1 MKDVRRR
8 LVGLLDYVEQVV
20 RLDERVAFRLSE
32 YRLPDGTTF
41 AVTKT
46 DTQNLPGVRHDIR
59 DDEGQVWLE
68 LERLPRREPPKPP
81 EQFAEWVV
89 ISSDPNHRP
98 EARPHRLITVAAEQ
112 RDEALIKKE
121 VRPDDVLEAPR
132 KRGEFENAP
141 PRYDLKLRLEDRP
154 QIAAAIEEWIAGP
167 WTQWSVEETPRRR
180 AITLYQSF
188 YKIFQLVEVG
198 AAESS
203 IELIWGIGVVNWQRD
218 GKVIDRPLL
227 ERRVE
232 IELNDAQGG
241 LIRVRPTVAE
251 PLFDLKPYEELG
263 CSGLAGLSDLIRR
276 EIKRSAENDG
286 TSPFARDSFETI
298 LSAAGTRLDPT
309 GCYTPEPGSSTDG
322 STERLTV
329 TDKWVLFARPR
340 SQHVVLQD
348 IDRLRRS
355 AENEKTKIA
364 GLAERVV
371 SEPSRVAA
379 AAGWQP
385 LSPVIGASTGDGGGT
400 EPEITFGDVFFP
412 KPFNEDQIEI
422 IRRLSGVDGLVVQ
435 GPPGTGKTHTIANLI
450 CHSMATG
457 QRVLVV
463 SRSESAL
470 AVLKEQLPNEVQPLA
485 IAVLSNERQGL
496 KQIEGAIREIQ
507 SVTEGA
513 RPESR
518 HAKIVQT
525 EKEIQGIRLQIQ
537 TIDRELEEIARAHLS
552 KIGPRAETSVDLAKR
567 IASERDAYAWFG
579 DRPARFASETG
590 IADLD
595 VLAAIDARRRIGELI
610 DHAGVLLPAPADLPE
625 ADVVAKWHEDLI
637 AAAQHGD
644 EARSGPARRVHVSQQ
659 EAEKGLLIAKTL
671 EEMARV
677 ATAVT
682 SAHWAA
688 NLWKTAIS
696 GESNPWYQALRDR
709 IHEIAAN
716 EAERATLLKR
726 SVDLPRGMLDN
737 EDAKAAIVRAA
748 AGEKLWSLIAFG
760 KSEAKALVN
769 SIRLDG
775 ARPKEND
782 ATGWQH
788 VAAVLANALRQRE
801 VVARWD
807 AFARDI
813 GVPVDAQRRTVI
825 EFFQNLL
832 IVSNE
837 ARSQSAFLG
846 TVIGK
851 QFGLESLSTDPQF
864 CAGLA
869 KQIRAASTAARLAAV
884 GQERQRIRALFDG
897 KSDRTSILVQQMLD
911 DVIGR
916 RSAESGKIAA
926 VWRSVLKR
934 LGDLKDRARDFEE
947 IASFAATITRLG
959 APNWAKRVLNE
970 KAGPNDD
977 PVLTTNWREA
987 WDWAAA
993 DAHLTRIDKRG
1004 RLAQLTAD
1012 REAADQ
1018 RARKLFGELVR
1029 ERTFYELNRRLSP
1042 SVKGALVEFVRA
1054 LAKIPITK
1062 GAKTLLASRRA
1073 ARDAMARC
1081 YDAVPCW
1088 IMPTWRV
1095 AEQLPAEIGV
1105 LDLAIIDEASQS
1117 DVTELPALLRAKKI
1131 IVVGDDRQV
1140 SPTKPFVTHEKIE
1153 QLRHHH
1159 LGDLPFNSLL
1169 EPGESIYDL
1178 MRAVFPNE
1186 RLMLKEHF
1194 RCVEPIIRFSMQFY
1208 YPEKMLPL
1216 RIPAAHERLDPPL
1229 VDIYLPHGAR
1239 AKLRKINEAEANVIV
1254 EEIAALT
1261 AQPEMKKRTIGV
1273 ISLIGAE
1280 QADFIRGKLSNELG
1294 EEVMQRHSI
1303 LCGDSATFQGTE
1315 RDIVFLSMVADRTKK
1330 TALTTLSY
1338 QQRFNVAVSRARD
1351 RVVLVRSVK
1360 REELN
1365 PKDLKAMLIAHFE
1378 NPMPEVQV
1386 SDDELAVCE
1395 FELRARSYVPTF
1407 GARLPCTRSS
1417 RVTRI
1422 SDRYGR

>member
-132 KRGEFENAP
+132 KRGESENAP

-463 SRSESAL
+463 SRSEFST
-470 AVLKEQLPNEVQPLA
+470 
-485 IAVLSNERQGL
+485 SGL
-496 KQIEGAIREIQ
+496 EGA
-507 SVTEGA
+507 A
-513 RPESR
+513 
-518 HAKIVQT
+518 
-525 EKEIQGIRLQIQ
+525 
-537 TIDRELEEIARAHLS
+537 
-552 KIGPRAETSVDLAKR
+552 AE
-567 IASERDAYAWFG
+567 
-579 DRPARFASETG
+579 
-590 IADLD
+590 
-595 VLAAIDARRRIGELI
+595 
-610 DHAGVLLPAPADLPE
+610 
-625 ADVVAKWHEDLI
+625 
-637 AAAQHGD
+637 
-644 EARSGPARRVHVSQQ
+644 
-659 EAEKGLLIAKTL
+659 
-671 EEMARV
+671 
-677 ATAVT
+677 
-682 SAHWAA
+682 
-688 NLWKTAIS
+688 
-696 GESNPWYQALRDR
+696 
-709 IHEIAAN
+709 
-716 EAERATLLKR
+716 
-726 SVDLPRGMLDN
+726 
-737 EDAKAAIVRAA
+737 
-748 AGEKLWSLIAFG
+748 
-760 KSEAKALVN
+760 
-769 SIRLDG
+769 
-775 ARPKEND
+775 
-782 ATGWQH
+782 
-788 VAAVLANALRQRE
+788 
-801 VVARWD
+801 
-807 AFARDI
+807 
-813 GVPVDAQRRTVI
+813 
-825 EFFQNLL
+825 
-832 IVSNE
+832 
-837 ARSQSAFLG
+837 
-846 TVIGK
+846 
-851 QFGLESLSTDPQF
+851 
-864 CAGLA
+864 
-869 KQIRAASTAARLAAV
+869 
-884 GQERQRIRALFDG
+884 
-897 KSDRTSILVQQMLD
+897 
-911 DVIGR
+911 
-916 RSAESGKIAA
+916 
-926 VWRSVLKR
+926 
-934 LGDLKDRARDFEE
+934 
-947 IASFAATITRLG
+947 
-959 APNWAKRVLNE
+959 
-970 KAGPNDD
+970 
-977 PVLTTNWREA
+977 
-987 WDWAAA
+987 
-993 DAHLTRIDKRG
+993 
-1004 RLAQLTAD
+1004 
-1012 REAADQ
+1012 
-1018 RARKLFGELVR
+1018 
-1029 ERTFYELNRRLSP
+1029 
-1042 SVKGALVEFVRA
+1042 
-1054 LAKIPITK
+1054 
-1062 GAKTLLASRRA
+1062 
-1073 ARDAMARC
+1073 
-1081 YDAVPCW
+1081 
-1088 IMPTWRV
+1088 
-1095 AEQLPAEIGV
+1095 
-1105 LDLAIIDEASQS
+1105 
-1117 DVTELPALLRAKKI
+1117 
-1131 IVVGDDRQV
+1131 
-1140 SPTKPFVTHEKIE
+1140 
-1153 QLRHHH
+1153 
-1159 LGDLPFNSLL
+1159 
-1169 EPGESIYDL
+1169 
-1178 MRAVFPNE
+1178 
-1186 RLMLKEHF
+1186 
-1194 RCVEPIIRFSMQFY
+1194 
-1208 YPEKMLPL
+1208 
-1216 RIPAAHERLDPPL
+1216 
-1229 VDIYLPHGAR
+1229 
-1239 AKLRKINEAEANVIV
+1239 
-1254 EEIAALT
+1254 
-1261 AQPEMKKRTIGV
+1261 
-1273 ISLIGAE
+1273 
-1280 QADFIRGKLSNELG
+1280 
-1294 EEVMQRHSI
+1294 
-1303 LCGDSATFQGTE
+1303 
-1315 RDIVFLSMVADRTKK
+1315 
-1330 TALTTLSY
+1330 
-1338 QQRFNVAVSRARD
+1338 
-1351 RVVLVRSVK
+1351 
-1360 REELN
+1360 
-1365 PKDLKAMLIAHFE
+1365 
-1378 NPMPEVQV
+1378 
-1386 SDDELAVCE
+1386 
-1395 FELRARSYVPTF
+1395 
-1407 GARLPCTRSS
+1407 
-1417 RVTRI
+1417 
-1422 SDRYGR
+1422 